1 MAQTHQAHQSLWLS
15 YGEQAAAIDVGIAA
29 LVLFVWQRGM
39 RTFASCEGDL
49 TEHPYLC
56 FFTARDAHRFY
67 TMLRRVGNTYA
78 PRFDADADDHGAPC
92 ASYPFEVHLK
102 TWWFGRPR
110 HMVRIAPKDVL
121 PDLVEVLETL
131 FPLKD
136 EDDGRRPR
144 RALPPA

>member
-1 MAQTHQAHQSLWLS
+1 
-15 YGEQAAAIDVGIAA
+15 
-29 LVLFVWQRGM
+29 M
-39 RTFASCEGDL
+39 RTFASCEGDRR
-49 TEHPYLC
+49 EHPYLC

-67 TMLRRVGNTYA
+67 TMLCRVGNTYA
-78 PRFDADADDHGAPC
+78 PRFDADTDDHGEPF

-110 HMVRIAPKDVL
+110 HVVRIAPKDVL
-121 PDLVEVLETL
+121 PDLVDVLETL

-136 EDDGRRPR
+136 EDDGRQPR